1 MYLHIGANIVIP
13 LNDVVAIFEWSQ
25 KAKEKNKKNIS
36 FFKIASINGQV
47 ETIVDGKIK
56 SLIVTSKEK
65 LYLSPI
71 SKQTLS
77 KRCIQNVIMGG
88 RMNFD

>member
-13 LNDVVAIFEWSQ
+13 LNDVVAIFEWST
-25 KAKEKNKKNIS
+25 KAKEKNKKNIR
-36 FFKIASINGQV
+36 FFKIASLNGQV
-47 ETIVDGKIK
+47 ETIIEGKVK

-88 RMNFD
+88 RVNFD